1 MASFSQRIFCCKAAG
16 PVPIAGN
23 VKLHNDP
30 NREIHDAIFRSFIA
44 FAIRRQELADSVEEA
59 AKQRKQESARL
70 LALISGIANPD
81 SKIPPPPATP
91 PPPAPRILQ
100 SAPAPIF
107 TFEALKNN
115 PLTPQVHYVIH
126 LTSRVNFGPVYSHR
140 YFACPWDLRHDWIEV
155 SLIHWFAE
163 GEPFKMKAEKWDVK
177 CEKDEH
183 FFRLTL
189 RPNLAMRPV
198 APTPVAGV
206 HYPHPSEVQEV
217 LGQRSQQDQHGQ
229 PSYEQWSHRQQGQ

>member
-16 PVPIAGN
+16 PVPIVGN

-30 NREIHDAIFRSFIA
+30 NREIHEAIFRSFIA
-44 FAIRRQELADSVEEA
+44 FAVRRQELADFAEEA

-70 LALISGIANPD
+70 LALISGIANLD
-81 SKIPPPPATP
+81 SEIPP

-100 SAPAPIF
+100 STPAPIF

-115 PLTPQVHYVIH
+115 LLTPQVPYVIH
-126 LTSRVNFGPVYSHR
+126 LTSRVNFGRVYSHR
-140 YFACPWDLRHDWIEV
+140 YFACPWDLQHDWVEV

-189 RPNLAMRPV
+189 RPNLAMRDV
-198 APTPVAGV
+198 VPTPVAGV
-206 HYPHPSEVQEV
+206 HYPHPSEVQEG
-217 LGQRSQQDQHGQ
+217 LDQQGQQDQHGQ

>member
-1 MASFSQRIFCCKAAG
+1 MATFSQRIFCCKAAG
-16 PVPIAGN
+16 PVPIASN

-30 NREIHDAIFRSFIA
+30 NREIHEAIFRSFLA
-44 FAIRRQELADSVEEA
+44 FAVRRQDLADFVEEE
-59 AKQRKQESARL
+59 AKARKRESACL
-70 LALISGIANPD
+70 LALLSGAGKSND
-81 SKIPPPPATP
+81 EIPPPPTTP
-91 PPPAPRILQ
+91 PPPAPRFLQ
-100 SAPAPIF
+100 PAPAPLF

-115 PLTPQVHYVIH
+115 PLTPQVPYVMH

-140 YFACPWDLRHDWIEV
+140 YFACPWDLQHDWIEM
-155 SLIHWFAE
+155 SLIHWFAA

-198 APTPVAGV
+198 APMPVAGV
-206 HYPHPSEVQEV
+206 HYTHTLEGVGVHYDYSAEP
-217 LGQRSQQDQHGQ
+217 LGEDRTD
-229 PSYEQWSHRQQGQ
+229 EC